1 MACPSV
7 APDFDAPPDAAP
19 DAPDAFSISV
29 PLDDDATSALDP
41 TQLFAGP
48 TTCRPPVL
56 ARVVYV
62 TDGDTMRVEGVTT
75 GVIETIRFTAI
86 NTPEI
91 AHPSG
96 GVDECFGQEATAFT
110 QTLLGHLVW
119 LTFDQTCTDQYM
131 RTLAYVH
138 VGPSPE
144 GFWQRQLLRRGFA
157 RAYIIG
163 RNRALESAS
172 MSDQATAI
180 LESRGLWA
188 ACFGG

>member
-1 MACPSV
+1 MP
-7 APDFDAPPDAAP
+7 DAPPDAAP
-19 DAPDAFSISV
+19 DAPDAYSV
-29 PLDDDATSALDP
+29 AVTLDDDATRALDS

-48 TTCRPPVL
+48 NACRPPELV
-56 ARVVYV
+56 RVVHI
-62 TDGDTMRVEGVTT
+62 TDGDTVRVESLAT

-91 AHPSG
+91 AHFSG
-96 GVDECFGQEATAFT
+96 DVDECFGQEATAFT
-110 QTLLGHLVW
+110 QALLGHVVW
-119 LTFDQTCTDQYM
+119 LTFDQSCTDQYM

-144 GFWQRQLLRRGFA
+144 GFWQRQLLRRGLA

-163 RNRALESAS
+163 RNRALESAA

-180 LESRGLWA
+180 SESRGFWA